1 VTLVGRDA
9 ELAAL
14 GELLRRPDTRLVT
27 LTGPP
32 GVGKT
37 SLALAL
43 AERAGEDVEVAV
55 VELAAVRDP
64 VLVPAEIGAAV
75 GSEGAEPGDLAR
87 ALAGRDVLLV
97 LDNLEHLLPAGP
109 AVADLLAACPRL
121 RVLATSRERLHL
133 RAEQEV
139 PVHPLALPG
148 PAEIADPTLLAAT
161 PAIAMLVQRVRAYDP
176 TFAVTPANRDA
187 LAEICRRLDGLPLAL
202 ELAAPRLRL
211 FTPQELTFR
220 LRHRVGPLTSDVA
233 DVPDRHRTLATAL
246 AWSHDLLAADER
258 ALFRRLSVFV
268 GGWTMPAAEAVGD
281 VPDVVAA
288 TASLVDKSL
297 VRRVPGAGA
306 AARFAMLESLRE
318 FAGELLD
325 RAGEAASARER
336 HAAWFAT
343 AAAGIDER
351 IGTAEERAVIEAVGH
366 DAGNLRAAL
375 AHARAGGAT
384 AAALQLA
391 TALGW
396 YSYTR
401 GQLGTG
407 RAILDEAVGGADEEQ
422 PGAALAGALLMA
434 GVVALAH
441 GDLDRADQRLGASLA
456 LAESLGATRRR
467 AVTEAFLGHLARA
480 RGRLDEAVA
489 HHERAGTLFT
499 ALGNEAG
506 IAWSRYDLGLLARR
520 RQDAGAAARHL
531 RAALAAFRAMDY
543 GWAVACSAWAL
554 GTVEFRRGHADA
566 AAPLLAEA
574 LARFE
579 DADDGRGVAQAL
591 ESAAALAAARGTS
604 APAARLLGAAAVL
617 RERLA
622 APLPA
627 EDRAGLDAVLG
638 RLRSVLGPDA
648 AEGLLL
654 AGRSLPR
661 PAAVAAARD
670 LLSGAP
676 PPGADAGALTPR
688 EREVARLV
696 RRGRTNRQIGRE
708 LGISE
713 KTTEVHVH
721 HIIGKLGASS
731 RAEIAAWVAAQG
743 TPDP

>member
-1 VTLVGRDA
+1 VGRTA
-9 ELAAL
+9 ELAVL
-14 GELLRRPDTRLVT
+14 DDLLRRPEARLVT

-37 SLALAL
+37 SLALA
-43 AERAGEDVEVAV
+43 AVERAAESGEVAV

-64 VLVPAEIGAAV
+64 ALVPAEIGAAV
-75 GSEGAEPGDLAR
+75 GSDGGEPGELAR
-87 ALAGRDVLLV
+87 ALAGRDLLLV
-97 LDNLEHLLPAGP
+97 LDNFEHLLAAGP

-133 RAEQEV
+133 RAEQEL

-148 PAEIADPTLLAAT
+148 PAELADPALLAST
-161 PAIAMLVQRVRAYDP
+161 PAVAMLVQRVRAYDP
-176 TFAVTPANRDA
+176 GFAVTTANRDA

-220 LRHRVGPLTSDVA
+220 LRHRVGHLTSDA
-233 DVPDRHRTLATAL
+233 SDVPDRHRTLAAAL

-258 ALFRRLSVFV
+258 ALFRRLSVFA
-268 GGWTMPAAEAVGD
+268 GGWTLPAAEAVGE

-297 VRRVPGAGA
+297 VRRVPGVGT
-306 AARFAMLESLRE
+306 AARFTMLESLRE
-318 FAGELLD
+318 FAGEQLE
-325 RAGEAASARER
+325 RAAETASARDR
-336 HAAWFAT
+336 HAAWFAR

-375 AHARAGGAT
+375 AHARATGAT
-384 AAALQLA
+384 AEALQLA

-407 RAILDEAVGGADEEQ
+407 QAILDDAVAGADAEQ
-422 PGAALAGALLMA
+422 PGAGLAGALLMA
-434 GVVALAH
+434 GVVTLAR
-441 GDLDRADQRLGASLA
+441 GDLDRAEQRLAASLA
-456 LAESLGATRRR
+456 LAESLGAARRR

-489 HHERAGTLFT
+489 RHEHAGELFT
-499 ALGNEAG
+499 ALDNAAG

-520 RQDAGAAARHL
+520 RGEDAAAAGHL
-531 RAALAAFRAMDY
+531 RAALAAFRVMDY

-554 GTVEFRRGHADA
+554 GTVELRCGQADA

-579 DADDGRGVAQAL
+579 SADDGRGVAQAL
-591 ESAAALAAARGTS
+591 ESAAGLVASRGAA
-604 APAARLLGAAAVL
+604 APAARLLGAAAGL
-617 RERLA
+617 RDRLA
-622 APLPA
+622 APVPA
-627 EDRAGLDAVLG
+627 EDRAAHDDVVH
-638 RLRSVLGPDA
+638 RLRSALGPEA
-648 AEGLLL
+648 ADRLLH
-654 AGRSLPR
+654 AGRALPR

-670 LLSGAP
+670 LLAGAP
-676 PPGADAGALTPR
+676 RSTPDPGALTPR

-696 RRGRTNRQIGRE
+696 RRGRTNRQIGRA

-731 RAEIAAWVAAQG
+731 RAEIAAWVAAQE